1 MMHTLDPK
9 ISSPRFEGQLCM
21 LWAAP
26 KKDFIPSNACEIK
39 GSISGTISD
48 FLVAVDKSFAPP
60 PFEDDSIHAAVFS
73 LRCFGVWGL
82 GFRV

>member
-1 MMHTLDPK
+1 MMHTLDPE
-9 ISSPRFEGQLCM
+9 ISPPRFEGQLCM

-48 FLVAVDKSFAPP
+48 FLVSVDRSFAPP
-60 PFEDDSIHAAVFS
+60 PYEGADDSIHAAVFS
-73 LRCFGVWGL
+73 LRYFSV
-82 GFRV
+82 